1 MHRKPHLPHKVCA
14 HCARSFVWRRK
25 WTRCWEEIR
34 HCSERCRREA
44 RRQERSR

>member
-14 HCARSFVWRRK
+14 HCARPFAWRRK
-25 WTRCWEEIR
+25 WARAWDEIR

-44 RRQERSR
+44 RRRERSS